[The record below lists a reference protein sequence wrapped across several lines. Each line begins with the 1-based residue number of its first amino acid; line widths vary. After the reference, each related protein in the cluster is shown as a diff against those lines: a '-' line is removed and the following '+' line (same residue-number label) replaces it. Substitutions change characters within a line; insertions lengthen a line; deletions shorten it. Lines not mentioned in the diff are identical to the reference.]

1 MRARERCIIFRLLYP
16 TILNYTDAESIL
28 GKGPLFKRLFG
39 GFTGFILFIAF
50 GFKKMRIIKDSN
62 DGKFWGIFMSAIKEQ
77 LKFKV

>member
-1 MRARERCIIFRLLYP
+1 MYYFPVVVSYHPYKRV
-16 TILNYTDAESIL
+16 NYTDAKSIL

-77 LKFKV
+77 LNFKV